1 MKRHGFSEH
10 PIYRDLQRRILILD
24 GAMGTMIQGYKL
36 QESDFRGER
45 FADYP
50 SDLKG
55 NNDLLSITQPQIIK
69 EIHRQYFDAGADIVE
84 TNTFSANGISMID
97 YNMVDL
103 VYEINYESAKV
114 ACAARDEFVAEN
126 PGAVRWVAGALGPTN
141 RTASMSPDVNR
152 PAFRNATF
160 ADMRNAYYE
169 QVRGLVEGGVDLL
182 MVETIF
188 DTLNAKAAL
197 FAIDEYFEA
206 TGKRLPIMASV
217 TIVDASGRTLSGQ
230 TLEAFWTSINH
241 ADLLSVGINCALGA
255 QEMRPYIEELSGMAN
270 VFVSCYPNAG
280 LPNEFGGYDQT
291 PAEMAALLADFADS
305 GFLNIV
311 GSCCGSTPAFTRA
324 IAEAM
329 KNRSPRQIPE
339 LPPYPRFSG
348 MEPLVVRP
356 DSNFLNVGE
365 RCNVTGSRRFAKL
378 ILNNQFDEALDVAQ
392 KQVENGA
399 QILDINMDEGM
410 LDSKAAMVHFL
421 NLIASEP
428 DIAKLPIMIDS
439 SKWEVIEA
447 GLQCAQGKCI
457 VNSISMKEGE
467 DVFLQHAKLARR
479 YGAAVIVMA
488 FDEKGQAETVERKTE
503 ICTRAFRLLT
513 EEIGFPPQDII
524 FDPNIFAVAT
534 GIEEHNDYAV
544 EFIEATRHIKTH
556 LKGALIS
563 GGVSNISFSFRGNDP
578 VREAMHSA
586 FLYHAIKAGMD
597 MGIVNAGQITVYEDI
612 DKNLLKLVEDVLL
625 NRNNE
630 ATEKLVDFAETVKS
644 QGKKTVADA
653 EWRKLPVEERLK
665 HALIKGI
672 VEFIESDTEEA
683 RQKLERPLKVI
694 EGPLMDGM
702 NVVGD
707 LFGAGKMFLPQ
718 VVKSARVM
726 KRAVAYLQPY
736 MEAEKA
742 ENAAK
747 TAGKVLLATAKGD
760 VHDIGKN
767 IVGIVLACNNY
778 EIIDLGVMV
787 PADKILKAAKEH
799 NVDVIGISGL
809 ITPSLDEMVH
819 VAREMQREK
828 FTLPL
833 LIGGATTSKAHTAV
847 KIDPAY
853 EQPVV
858 YVLDASRAV
867 GVVSNLLSKTQR
879 EDFVKSLK
887 NEYVE
892 VREAHRRKHGD
903 KQLATIAAA
912 RDNSLKLN
920 FSEKEITKPEFLGTK
935 VFENYPLAEIRERI
949 DWTPFFQTWEMKGSY
964 PKILEHETYGPE
976 AQKLFDDAQQ
986 LLNEIVDKQ
995 LLTANAVIGFFPA
1008 NSVGDDIEIYTDES
1022 RKHEQTV
1029 VHTLRQQMQR
1039 NDDRSNLSLADFVAP
1054 ADSGVADY
1062 IGGFAV
1068 TAGIGI
1074 EQLVARFEAE
1084 NDDYNAILAKA
1095 LADRLAEAFAELMHE
1110 RVRKELWGYSPDETL
1125 DNDALIHE
1133 KYRGIRPA
1141 PGYPACPDHTE
1152 KPALFE
1158 LLAATATTGISLTEN
1173 FAMLPAASVSGYYF
1187 AHPESRYFGIGRIGK
1202 DQVADYARRKGMSI
1216 TEAERWLAPILGY
1229 EV

>member
-467 DVFLQHAKLARR
+467 
-479 YGAAVIVMA
+479 
-488 FDEKGQAETVERKTE
+488 
-503 ICTRAFRLLT
+503 
-513 EEIGFPPQDII
+513 
-524 FDPNIFAVAT
+524 
-534 GIEEHNDYAV
+534 
-544 EFIEATRHIKTH
+544 
-556 LKGALIS
+556 
-563 GGVSNISFSFRGNDP
+563 
-578 VREAMHSA
+578 
-586 FLYHAIKAGMD
+586 
-597 MGIVNAGQITVYEDI
+597 
-612 DKNLLKLVEDVLL
+612 
-625 NRNNE
+625 
-630 ATEKLVDFAETVKS
+630 
-644 QGKKTVADA
+644 
-653 EWRKLPVEERLK
+653 
-665 HALIKGI
+665 
-672 VEFIESDTEEA
+672 
-683 RQKLERPLKVI
+683 
-694 EGPLMDGM
+694 
-702 NVVGD
+702 
-707 LFGAGKMFLPQ
+707 
-718 VVKSARVM
+718 
-726 KRAVAYLQPY
+726 
-736 MEAEKA
+736 
-742 ENAAK
+742 
-747 TAGKVLLATAKGD
+747 
-760 VHDIGKN
+760 
-767 IVGIVLACNNY
+767 
-778 EIIDLGVMV
+778 
-787 PADKILKAAKEH
+787 
-799 NVDVIGISGL
+799 
-809 ITPSLDEMVH
+809 
-819 VAREMQREK
+819 
-828 FTLPL
+828 
-833 LIGGATTSKAHTAV
+833 
-847 KIDPAY
+847 
-853 EQPVV
+853 
-858 YVLDASRAV
+858 
-867 GVVSNLLSKTQR
+867 
-879 EDFVKSLK
+879 
-887 NEYVE
+887 
-892 VREAHRRKHGD
+892 
-903 KQLATIAAA
+903 
-912 RDNSLKLN
+912 
-920 FSEKEITKPEFLGTK
+920 
-935 VFENYPLAEIRERI
+935 
-949 DWTPFFQTWEMKGSY
+949 
-964 PKILEHETYGPE
+964 
-976 AQKLFDDAQQ
+976 
-986 LLNEIVDKQ
+986 
-995 LLTANAVIGFFPA
+995 
-1008 NSVGDDIEIYTDES
+1008 
-1022 RKHEQTV
+1022 
-1029 VHTLRQQMQR
+1029 
-1039 NDDRSNLSLADFVAP
+1039 
-1054 ADSGVADY
+1054 
-1062 IGGFAV
+1062 
-1068 TAGIGI
+1068 
-1074 EQLVARFEAE
+1074 
-1084 NDDYNAILAKA
+1084 
-1095 LADRLAEAFAELMHE
+1095 
-1110 RVRKELWGYSPDETL
+1110 
-1125 DNDALIHE
+1125 
-1133 KYRGIRPA
+1133 
-1141 PGYPACPDHTE
+1141 
-1152 KPALFE
+1152 
-1158 LLAATATTGISLTEN
+1158 
-1173 FAMLPAASVSGYYF
+1173 
-1187 AHPESRYFGIGRIGK
+1187 
-1202 DQVADYARRKGMSI
+1202 
-1216 TEAERWLAPILGY
+1216 
-1229 EV
+1229 